1 MATLEVRTYPD
12 PVLSQVSLSVEE
24 LTENDRQFIRD
35 LVDTMYE
42 YDGVGIAA
50 PQVGV
55 LKRIIVVSP
64 NAEKGKE
71 TVYLNPRIL
80 EEEGEEIGLEGCLSL
95 PGISGE
101 VKRAQ
106 SIRVE
111 AQDLDGR
118 KLEFRV
124 KGFEARVI
132 QHELDHLNG
141 KLFIDRLGFR
151 QRQTLVNELRTLRRM

>member
-1 MATLEVRTYPD
+1 MAILDVRTYPD
-12 PVLSQVSLSVEE
+12 PVLTEVSLAVEQ
-24 LTENDRQFIRD
+24 LTDADRQFIKD
-35 LVDTMYE
+35 LIDTMYE

-64 NAEKGKE
+64 NAERGKE
-71 TVYLNPRIL
+71 TVYLNPRVVS
-80 EEEGEEIGLEGCLSL
+80 EEGEEMGLEGCLSL
-95 PGISGE
+95 PGVSGE
-101 VKRAQ
+101 IKRAQ
-106 SIRVE
+106 AIRFE
-111 AQDLDGR
+111 AQDLNGC
-118 KLEFRV
+118 KIELSA